1 LTSEDLGAYG
11 HDIGVTLPQLLW
23 QLVDVIPE
31 GARMRLG
38 MTNPPYILE
47 HLPVSLIF
55 YMFKIFFQ
63 INKECHIES
72 YTASMVEGLETMT
85 SNPVTSLAWVRS
97 PGDALVV

>member
-1 LTSEDLGAYG
+1 MFTEGVVEIWLTSEDLGAYG

-47 HLPVSLIF
+47 HLPVSNCFLSSVSDLQIRVLIF
-55 YMFKIFFQ
+55 NQKI
-63 INKECHIES
+63 N
-72 YTASMVEGLETMT
+72 L
-85 SNPVTSLAWVRS
+85 L
-97 PGDALVV
+97 